1 MVCYPRLLATE
12 HRRVAVYVFRD
23 FARGI
28 GGNECLSP
36 VEGSVGTLLKC
47 PRRNQQDLRG
57 IAAEHRAVPRIFCRG
72 GGGGQTPYTP
82 HKSLPYTDR
91 VSS

>member
-28 GGNECLSP
+28 GGNECLSL

-72 GGGGQTPYTP
+72 GGGANSVHPSQESPVYRQ
-82 HKSLPYTDR
+82 SF
-91 VSS
+91 